1 MLTPSLL
8 NEYVWFFS
16 LTLYYRLKAKGVFF
30 SVCFL
35 YIGDNN
41 LLRLHSDLKYL
52 SHVVSHI
59 VACIL
64 HISRQAFRLEGT
76 RT

>member
-1 MLTPSLL
+1 MVLQL
-8 NEYVWFFS
+8 NFILSIKSEGS
-16 LTLYYRLKAKGVFF
+16 IF

-52 SHVVSHI
+52 SHVVKSYCGLYF
-59 VACIL
+59 A
-64 HISRQAFRLEGT
+64 HIST
-76 RT
+76 SI

>member
-52 SHVVSHI
+52 SHVVKSYCGLYF
-59 VACIL
+59 A
-64 HISRQAFRLEGT
+64 HIST
-76 RT
+76 SI

>member
-1 MLTPSLL
+1 MVLQL
-8 NEYVWFFS
+8 NFILSIKSEGS
-16 LTLYYRLKAKGVFF
+16 IF

-52 SHVVSHI
+52 SHLVSHI
-59 VACIL
+59 VAYIL